1 MGRVL
6 LERTKKY
13 LFIPY
18 EEGTVD
24 QKIQIRDKS
33 KKEFSFYYPIAS
45 SHVSGWGRIE
55 LPIEMVGETVEII
68 TERDAMIEAI
78 YTREQCYGLVERHP
92 MEPWIHFH
100 IPFGKILSVKSLY
113 QDGKENWRMYLLEDF
128 SMGLQSNK
136 GMIREYESKDLYYWK
151 EVRQEISDFRIADN
165 TEKFPLIGDVE
176 EFIRATDKNGDTY
189 GFALSKTF
197 RLEQSPVTNVLSIQQ
212 KINKDTILHY
222 GSMLLG
228 AAVLSFGLFN
238 VHSQSKITEGGILGL
253 TLFLHHWTGIS
264 PGIFSFLLD
273 MTCYIIGFQLLG
285 TDFLKNAIF
294 STCCYALLYRFWEFT
309 GPFLPSYADKPLIA
323 AILGGLFV
331 GIGAGL
337 IVRRGGAS
345 GGDDAL
351 ALILHQV
358 TGWKISRSY
367 FFTDF
372 VVLMLSISYIPLRN
386 IFFSLLTVTL
396 SSAVIE
402 LLQKSGQK
410 ATAEESGRESSWKD

>member
-1 MGRVL
+1 
-6 LERTKKY
+6 
-13 LFIPY
+13 
-18 EEGTVD
+18 
-24 QKIQIRDKS
+24 
-33 KKEFSFYYPIAS
+33 
-45 SHVSGWGRIE
+45 
-55 LPIEMVGETVEII
+55 
-68 TERDAMIEAI
+68 
-78 YTREQCYGLVERHP
+78 
-92 MEPWIHFH
+92 
-100 IPFGKILSVKSLY
+100 
-113 QDGKENWRMYLLEDF
+113 
-128 SMGLQSNK
+128 
-136 GMIREYESKDLYYWK
+136 
-151 EVRQEISDFRIADN
+151 
-165 TEKFPLIGDVE
+165 
-176 EFIRATDKNGDTY
+176 
-189 GFALSKTF
+189 
-197 RLEQSPVTNVLSIQQ
+197 
-212 KINKDTILHY
+212 
-222 GSMLLG
+222 
-228 AAVLSFGLFN
+228 
-238 VHSQSKITEGGILGL
+238 
-253 TLFLHHWTGIS
+253 
-264 PGIFSFLLD
+264 
-273 MTCYIIGFQLLG
+273 MTCYIIGFRLLG
-285 TDFLKNAIF
+285 TGFLKNAIF

-402 LLQKSGQK
+402 VLQKSGQK